1 MGFDNYI
8 SESEAI
14 SYAGVSQATLARF
27 IEAGYLAIEQDADGL
42 RLFSKTQLAN
52 LFGITEP
59 IREVHQNNIIEM
71 PMAKTKVA
79 NEERVAE
86 EEVVVAAVS
95 NGAAYSSPTSESPV
109 ERKVVELFEG
119 ATQTRGTAFE
129 TLDREVI
136 KYKNIVELQEKI
148 LAMKDE
154 EIKSLKGERDWL
166 RTRTEKM
173 EEKAERDQL
182 LLLAETQTIRQLISI
197 HDRRKSPVRA
207 ALEWLGFVNPEQ
219 QQTGTIEIKGSGQ

>member
-59 IREVHQNNIIEM
+59 IREVRESNVIEM
-71 PMAKTKVA
+71 PMAKSKVA
-79 NEERVAE
+79 EQPEQKSTQ

-95 NGAAYSSPTSESPV
+95 NGSAYSSPV

-119 ATQTRGTAFE
+119 ATQNRGAAFE
-129 TLDREVI
+129 TLEREVA

-154 EIKSLKGERDWL
+154 EIKSLKSERDWL

-173 EEKAERDQL
+173 EDKAERDQL

-197 HDRRKSPVRA
+197 HDRKKSPVRT

-219 QQTGTIEIKGSGQ
+219 PQTGTIEIKKS